1 MPVTHVIYH
10 LVGYKVGCTKDLRA
24 RKKAYRH
31 KRGHHVIIRILE
43 ELHDCTD
50 QQAGDIEW
58 AWSDS
63 FGYKRIM
70 RAAHSPGSY
79 LDMPREMQLLVQ
91 SLALQL
97 DRMPGDLAAELGDRV
112 QELADHLETG
122 LRQVPELPQG
132 ILPKGRWEAQ

>member
-1 MPVTHVIYH
+1 
-10 LVGYKVGCTKDLRA
+10 
-24 RKKAYRH
+24 
-31 KRGHHVIIRILE
+31 
-43 ELHDCTD
+43 
-50 QQAGDIEW
+50 
-58 AWSDS
+58 
-63 FGYKRIM
+63 
-70 RAAHSPGSY
+70 
-79 LDMPREMQLLVQ
+79 MQLLVP